1 MADKNNYVALLIGKF
16 DLDRWLSGEFV
27 DTLVSATF
35 DDWRKSLNKDLIQN
49 FSLNSID
56 ELKGQL
62 EKMFNNFLDKS
73 QIQLCKALVFVEN
86 ENKFNFKNDFWEP
99 LAERD
104 ASGLAE
110 KVVNDGEK
118 AEWLVKL
125 LFRKHPTAARMRRIW
140 TTTLEFFQKT
150 VLGEIIPE
158 YFEQYGPGIRR
169 KRIEIGID
177 RKLEPNRSYQVK
189 IGEKVLDFFA
199 IDDGSRLISISN
211 LELIGNSFDKIKEKL
226 NEHLKVWDEKD
237 NRWQSLK
244 INKCELAN
252 VEYLDYNPW
261 IDIYSYPEQ
270 FMILIPARDSSEIA
284 SRVIESYEEQ
294 FSKVRD
300 RLPLHLGLVF
310 FPRKA
315 PLYAALDAGKRILDR
330 FSAGDNRDKRDQKAT
345 VKSVNVNKNRTVSLN
360 LRLEKEK
367 FRGKELK
374 WLIDCSTGD
383 PGEEDRWYPYVRV
396 DDEVDI
402 SRRQWIPRGTVF
414 RFRIVYNDPGL
425 FSLNGEK
432 IKIENGK
439 PATMD
444 WVKTNVEK
452 GMSMFKDLG
461 IGGMNT
467 RGMGRIKVLNL
478 TVGG

>member
-1 MADKNNYVALLIGKF
+1 MK
-16 DLDRWLSGEFV
+16 
-27 DTLVSATF
+27 
-35 DDWRKSLNKDLIQN
+35 WRIKI
-49 FSLNSID
+49 
-56 ELKGQL
+56 
-62 EKMFNNFLDKS
+62 
-73 QIQLCKALVFVEN
+73 
-86 ENKFNFKNDFWEP
+86 
-99 LAERD
+99 
-104 ASGLAE
+104 
-110 KVVNDGEK
+110 
-118 AEWLVKL
+118 
-125 LFRKHPTAARMRRIW
+125 T
-140 TTTLEFFQKT
+140 
-150 VLGEIIPE
+150 
-158 YFEQYGPGIRR
+158 
-169 KRIEIGID
+169 
-177 RKLEPNRSYQVK
+177 NRSYQVK

-211 LELIGNSFDKIKEKL
+211 LQLIGNSFDKIKEKL

-360 LRLEKEK
+360 LRLEEEK

-374 WLIDCSTGD
+374 WLIDCGTGD

-425 FSLNGEK
+425 FN
-432 IKIENGK
+432 
-439 PATMD
+439 
-444 WVKTNVEK
+444 
-452 GMSMFKDLG
+452 
-461 IGGMNT
+461 
-467 RGMGRIKVLNL
+467 
-478 TVGG
+478 